1 MNDFFDQRASAIED
15 ELVALADSTE
25 RDPAITNIR
34 DVLVARRQWEI
45 LGEELRMLR
54 RPPDEAARP
63 GTSPLVRDAADG
75 QPAISLGEAVSSY
88 DSGAQT
94 TRSPEGTERATDRAT
109 ALHER
114 VGELVDRGAEFVLD
128 NLDQNQGGPLPVA
141 SLGAKQ
147 RKLAIGGLRIAGT
160 LASRQILPGT
170 RSDHGLRWKIAL
182 VVAVAVVVAAIVY
195 ALTRD
200 VAAFAIGL
208 AVPFVI
214 LVVLVVVLWRAA
226 QRKPTAKASGTSG

>member
-1 MNDFFDQRASAIED
+1 
-15 ELVALADSTE
+15 
-25 RDPAITNIR
+25 
-34 DVLVARRQWEI
+34 
-45 LGEELRMLR
+45 
-54 RPPDEAARP
+54 
-63 GTSPLVRDAADG
+63 
-75 QPAISLGEAVSSY
+75 
-88 DSGAQT
+88 
-94 TRSPEGTERATDRAT
+94 
-109 ALHER
+109 LHER